1 MSCNCGNKSGS
12 ITPQI
17 NTIVCSDSKS
27 SNTCKKDTSKQCTCG
42 GACVEDHNI
51 MVEKSVYT
59 TTVECTHA
67 WSMPASNDCV
77 QLHLKDVINILP
89 NAILYN
95 KSVGYLH
102 VSSYD
107 SISGYVLACNKG
119 EDDNV
124 LAGTTFPSCLSF
136 QVGIPAVCDC
146 NSDYSGSCLAA
157 DLISPDVNGTT
168 NIVVNTVTGLFVGDV
183 ISIAGYMYRITV
195 IIDANT
201 ITIRNEGFGAPVGTV
216 IKNDPECTGKTC
228 TVKIT
233 VVSSDDP
240 CLKNSVNSGN
250 LLVCNSGTRTT
261 IEGTAD
267 SQLLLWDNT
276 DETWKLKTVHLTDVC
291 TYNTV
296 EVTLDPNVTVY
307 LFQVNNSTGFTAGDD
322 VYVGDLAFT
331 VTTIVSST
339 SMRLTIVTAPTATS
353 VLPVGTSICYVGTDC
368 CNQVEI
374 NRQNIISLQAKDA
387 ATVDSN
393 SWVPASLSNMSL
405 SIVDTYEDATT
416 HVLKTT
422 SSSST
427 VVPYSYTRSISIA
440 SPINPSGKNLS
451 LTGTIY
457 IEYYGLGFNKT
468 RYAHAYN
475 TSTPPSNF
483 SSYSFVSS
491 QVNCNMSL
499 YGNIA
504 IDGVLQYSN
513 TLFYTNIGFNGM
525 PNTSGNTR
533 PSQCKISQNI
543 TIPVSVTLTSTA
555 HTITIPIT
563 ISCLNAQVASSS
575 EDDEVKANIQHINIT
590 TALQWVLK

>member
-124 LAGTTFPSCLSF
+124 LAGTTFPSCMSF
-136 QVGIPAVCDC
+136 QIGVPAICDC
-146 NSDYSGSCLAA
+146 NSNYSGSCLAA

-195 IIDANT
+195 IIDANN
-201 ITIRNEGFGAPVGTV
+201 ITIKNEGFGAPVGTV

-307 LFQVNNSTGFTAGDD
+307 LFQVNSTTGFTVGDD
-322 VYVGDLAFT
+322 VYVGDLAFA
-331 VTTIVSST
+331 VSTIVSST
-339 SMRLTIVTAPTATS
+339 SMRLTIATSPTATS

-393 SWVPASLSNMSL
+393 SWVPASLSQISYSTLVSSEDNSSHMLRSDSL
-405 SIVDTYEDATT
+405 EGVR
-416 HVLKTT
+416 V
-422 SSSST
+422 
-427 VVPYSYTRSISIA
+427 SYTFTSTITIA
-440 SPINPSGKNLS
+440 APTTNYSGKQLS
-451 LTGTIY
+451 LIGNTY
-457 IEYYGLGFNKT
+457 IEYAGTAWNDTHYGGYSDRN
-468 RYAHAYN
+468 YN
-475 TSTPPSNF
+475 CVN
-483 SSYSFVSS
+483 S
-491 QVNCNMSL
+491 QYKNQMEL
-499 YGNIA
+499 YGNVSVN
-504 IDGVLQYSN
+504 GTTLYPT
-513 TLFYTNIGFNGM
+513 TLFTNQQSFAFLPAPTGSA
-525 PNTSGNTR
+525 PGNTK
-533 PSQCKISQNI
+533 PSKGLVSQNF
-543 TIPVSVTLTSTA
+543 S
-555 HTITIPIT
+555 IPISATVNSGAVT
-563 ISCLNAQVASSS
+563 IVVTATVTCVNAHVKSTTATSD
-575 EDDEVKANIQHINIT
+575 EDTKTNVEHTNIT
-590 TALQWVLK
+590 TALQWVLR